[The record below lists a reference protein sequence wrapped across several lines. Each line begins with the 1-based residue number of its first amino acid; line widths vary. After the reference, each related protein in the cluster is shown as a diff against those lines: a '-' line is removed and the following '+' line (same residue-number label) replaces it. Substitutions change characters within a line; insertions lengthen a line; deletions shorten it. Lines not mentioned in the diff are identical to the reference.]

1 MHDMHRPE
9 ETLRQIAR
17 LLAPYVAE
25 ELEKPRPSLSPEY
38 DEATSEVYVAPLST
52 DVLRRAYGFFGALQ
66 MHGRMNS
73 VDLASILGVDSPR
86 QISGLLTTPLKRRA
100 RQLELPLPFIG
111 GEGSL
116 PYGGIPEPDPARDD
130 PGRTYW
136 EDRNGAS
143 ARLVTAIREE
153 LARRGAWKAN
163 KFVWEP
169 GDFEILPEEEV
180 AELGL
185 QFNDLKLHER
195 RDPS

>member
-1 MHDMHRPE
+1 MHTPE
-9 ETLRQIAR
+9 ETLKQIAR

-25 ELEKPRPSLSPEY
+25 ELDKPRPSLSPDY
-38 DEATSEVYVAPLST
+38 NQATCEVYVAPLST
-52 DVLRRAYGFFGALQ
+52 DVLLRAYGFFGALQ

-73 VDLASILGVDSPR
+73 IDLASFLEVGSPR

-116 PYGGIPEPDPARDD
+116 PYGGIPAPDPERDD

-136 EDRNGAS
+136 EDRNGAA
-143 ARLVTAIREE
+143 ARLTRAIRDE
-153 LARRGAWKAN
+153 LARRGAWKPN

-169 GDFEILPEEEV
+169 GDIEFLSEDAV
-180 AELGL
+180 A
-185 QFNDLKLHER
+185 DLERKLNTPKRAKRESR
-195 RDPS
+195 